1 MSTALHWATLIAYVA
16 GALLSMAFLVKQRQ
30 GLYRMGL
37 AILWLGFGLH
47 TAALAAAWAQSGV
60 LPATSL
66 RQSLDVFSWA
76 IMGAALVV
84 NLRLEVKI
92 LGALAGPICALL
104 LLAASVLP
112 RVEGVTSAAYKSL
125 WIIVHV
131 VTIMAG
137 YGLLALTCL
146 GGVLY
151 LIQDHALKAKKMGPT
166 FQRLP
171 SLGRLD
177 ALSHQSLVAGFLLMT
192 IGLITGAVYAQMALG
207 SYWRWDPKE
216 VWALITWLLY
226 AALLH
231 TRLVQGWRGRRGAWL
246 GVVAFAVLVFTFVGA
261 GLLFP
266 SYHSFQA
273 LGGFGGPTP

>member
-1 MSTALHWATLIAYVA
+1 MSTTLHWITLIAYVV
-16 GALLSMAFLVKQRQ
+16 GSLISLGFLIRQRQ

-37 AILWLGFGLH
+37 ALLWVGFGLH
-47 TAALAAAWAQSGV
+47 TLALAAAWVEGGV

-76 IMGAALVV
+76 LMGAVLVV
-84 NLRLEVKI
+84 NLSLEVKI
-92 LGALAGPICALL
+92 LGALVGPICVLL
-104 LLAASVLP
+104 MLAASVLP
-112 RVEGVTSAAYKSL
+112 AVPVVKTAAFKSA

-131 VTIMAG
+131 ISIMAG

-151 LIQDHALKAKKMGPT
+151 LTQDRALRAKTMGPV
-166 FQRLP
+166 FKRLP
-171 SLGRLD
+171 SLSRLD
-177 ALSHQSLVAGFLLMT
+177 SLNQSSLLAGFLLMT
-192 IGLITGAVYAQMALG
+192 IGLISGAVYAQMALG

-216 VWALITWLLY
+216 VWAMITWLLY

-246 GVVAFAVLVFTFVGA
+246 SVAAFAALVVTFLGA
-261 GLLFP
+261 GLLMP
-266 SYHSFQA
+266 GYHSFSSMA
-273 LGGFGGPTP
+273 DLGGPRP

>member
-1 MSTALHWATLIAYVA
+1 MSTTLHWITLIAYVV
-16 GALLSMAFLVKQRQ
+16 GSLISLGFLIRQRQ

-37 AILWLGFGLH
+37 ALLWVGFGLH
-47 TAALAAAWAQSGV
+47 TLALAAAWVEGGV

-76 IMGAALVV
+76 LMGAVLVV
-84 NLRLEVKI
+84 NLSLEVKI
-92 LGALAGPICALL
+92 LGALVGPICVLL
-104 LLAASVLP
+104 MLAASVLP
-112 RVEGVTSAAYKSL
+112 AVPVVKTAAFKSA
-125 WIIVHV
+125 WVIVHV
-131 VTIMAG
+131 VSIMAG

-151 LIQDHALKAKKMGPT
+151 LAQDRALRAKTMGPV
-166 FQRLP
+166 FKRLP
-171 SLGRLD
+171 SLSRLD
-177 ALSHQSLVAGFLLMT
+177 SLSQSSLLAGFLLMT
-192 IGLITGAVYAQMALG
+192 IGLISGAVYAQMALG

-246 GVVAFAVLVFTFVGA
+246 SVAAFAALVVTFLGA
-261 GLLFP
+261 GLLMP
-266 SYHSFQA
+266 GYHSFSSMA
-273 LGGFGGPTP
+273 DLGGPRP

>member
-1 MSTALHWATLIAYVA
+1 MSTTLHWITLAAY
-16 GALLSMAFLVKQRQ
+16 LLGSLISLGFLVRQRQ

-37 AILWLGFGLH
+37 ALLWIGFGLH
-47 TAALAAAWAQSGV
+47 TLALAAAWVEGGV

-76 IMGAALVV
+76 LMGAVLVV

-92 LGALAGPICALL
+92 MGALAGPICVLL

-112 RVEGVTSAAYKSL
+112 VVPSVKTAAFKSA

-131 VTIMAG
+131 ISIMAG

-151 LIQDHALKAKKMGPT
+151 LTQDRALRAKTMGPV
-166 FQRLP
+166 FRRLP

-177 ALSHQSLVAGFLLMT
+177 SLNQASLLAGFLLMT
-192 IGLITGAVYAQMALG
+192 IGLISGAVYAQMALG

-226 AALLH
+226 AAMLH

-246 GVVAFAVLVFTFVGA
+246 SVAAFAALVITFLGA
-261 GLLFP
+261 GLLMP
-266 SYHSFQA
+266 GYHSFSSMA
-273 LGGFGGPTP
+273 DLGGPRP